1 MTSGKVRGAR
11 SRRTFVETFPA
22 GLCTSNWSHRGVERQ
37 SNWRARLAVRPFTGA
52 STNDAAISRAVE
64 KSYDLTPSG
73 IISFLQL
80 RRPVFQ
86 KTASYGHFGR
96 NEPNF
101 LWEKIN
107 KATELAKACN

>member
-1 MTSGKVRGAR
+1 MYAVAAKLAQ
-11 SRRTFVETFPA
+11 E
-22 GLCTSNWSHRGVERQ
+22 CTVQLAYAIGVAEPV
-37 SNWRARLAVRPFTGA
+37 SVLIDTNGTGVVP
-52 STNDAAISRAVE
+52 DAAISRAVE